1 MGQVISDFRNAA
13 RSLRRAP
20 ALVAVAILSLALG
33 IGANVTVFSV
43 VREMVLDDL
52 SASRPEQLAGVEG
65 VDASYALY
73 RELRLAGPFED
84 LAFYR
89 GLRDRVW
96 DTGAQN
102 EVVWIF
108 TTSVNFFE
116 VLGVPAFRGRLYSQ
130 TDEGREFAVLSH
142 GFWQRRLHGSPSILG
157 QPIQLSGKLYTVL
170 GVLPPDYRSVYGH
183 GVAPEVYLSDAGNA
197 NPRDRLSG
205 LIGRRHAGLSLEQT
219 RQAFVAAVEK
229 LKGKDP
235 SRRNVELRPLAGLA
249 AAASKGGDERRF
261 FLFFI
266 TLFAVAG
273 GLMLIAC
280 SNVAGLLIARALNR
294 RRELGIRKA
303 LGANRLQLLRP
314 LLAEGV
320 LLVTCS
326 AGFALGLDTFLRDR
340 LSYVRWP
347 SAYGI
352 PFEFHFQNDSGL
364 LLYGS
369 LVAFA
374 ALLLSSVVP
383 AFRSANADIS
393 LAMKQGEPAFSVRH
407 LDLRSGFV
415 TLQIVLST
423 VLLMLG
429 GLFTRSLQHLVETGP
444 GFDVTHTLIATAH
457 TLPGRYVG
465 DRSWNFRQQVVRR
478 VESVPGVVAVT
489 SAGILPLMGELP
501 DALLHR
507 EDQPLSALRQA
518 YAIGAGENYCTVLGI
533 EILRGRDFE
542 IADRAR
548 KPIPVMVNR
557 TLAREFFPDRDPL
570 GQYLVTGP
578 PGQQERLEV
587 IGVTADS
594 KMRTLG
600 EANMAAFFRPEF
612 NGQLLVRVSGNSAN
626 WIGPLQKALG
636 ELDRTAALDV
646 RPLSDAAAGALFPLR
661 VATGFV
667 GSFSVLGVV
676 LALVGL
682 YGSVSYAVGRR
693 TREFGIRAALGANRS
708 RIVWAAVR
716 DGIAVLICG
725 SVIGVPLSLV
735 AIRPLTDLIP
745 DGVNPWAP
753 APFTGVVLL
762 LLATGLIA
770 SWIPAQRAAGTQP
783 SLALRQD

>member
-1 MGQVISDFRNAA
+1 MSDFKNAA

-43 VREMVLDDL
+43 VREMILDDL
-52 SASRPEQLAGVEG
+52 SARRPQQLAR
-65 VDASYALY
+65 VDGADVSYALY
-73 RELRLAGPFED
+73 RELRLAGPFAD

-89 GLRDRVW
+89 GLSDRVW
-96 DTGAQN
+96 QARGQN
-102 EVVWIF
+102 EIVWIF
-108 TTSVNFFE
+108 PTSANFFE
-116 VLGVPAFRGRLYSQ
+116 VLGIPAFRGRLYSQ
-130 TDEGREFAVLSH
+130 MDEGREFAVLSY
-142 GFWQRRLHGSPSILG
+142 GFWRRRLHGNPSILG
-157 QPIQLSGKLYTVL
+157 QPIPLNGKLYTVL

-197 NPRDRLSG
+197 NPRGRLYG
-205 LIGRRHAGLSLEQT
+205 LFGRQRAGVSFEQT
-219 RQAFVAAVEK
+219 RQAFIAALER

-235 SRRNVELRPLAGLA
+235 SQRSIELRPMAGLA
-249 AAASKGGDERRF
+249 AAASKAGDERRF
-261 FLFFI
+261 FLFFV

-273 GLMLIAC
+273 ALMLIAC

-294 RRELGIRKA
+294 QRELAIRKA

-314 LLAEGV
+314 LLAEGI
-320 LLVTCS
+320 LLVTGSTGC
-326 AGFALGLDTFLRDR
+326 AFGLDAFLRDR

-352 PFEFHFQNDSGL
+352 PFEFHFQNNNGL

-369 LVAFA
+369 LAALA

-393 LAMKQGEPAFSVRH
+393 LAMKQGEPPFLIRRWN
-407 LDLRSGFV
+407 LRSGFV
-415 TLQIVLST
+415 TLQIVLSI
-423 VLLMLG
+423 VLLTLG
-429 GLFTRSLQHLVETGP
+429 GLFTRSLLHLVENGP
-444 GFDVTHTLIATAH
+444 GFDVAHTLIAAVH
-457 TLPGRYVG
+457 TLPGRYDG
-465 DRSWNFRQQVVRR
+465 DRSWDFRQQVVRR

-489 SAGILPLMGELP
+489 SAGILPLMGEMP
-501 DALLHR
+501 DALLRR
-507 EDQPLSALRQA
+507 EDQPLSTLRHV
-518 YAIGAGENYCTVLGI
+518 YAIGAGENYCTALGI

-542 IADRAR
+542 ITDRGR
-548 KPIPVMVNR
+548 NPIPVIVNR
-557 TLAREFFPDRDPL
+557 TLAREFFANRDPV

-578 PGQQERLEV
+578 EQEERLEV
-587 IGVTADS
+587 IGVAANS

-600 EANMAAFFRPEF
+600 EASVPAFFRPEF
-612 NGQLLVRVSGNSAN
+612 NGQLLVRVSGNSGN

-636 ELDRTAALDV
+636 ALDPTAAVDV
-646 RPLSDAAAGALFPLR
+646 RPLSEAAAGALFPLR

-667 GSFSVLGVV
+667 GSFSVLGVA

-693 TREFGIRAALGANRS
+693 TREFGIRAALGATRS
-708 RIVWAAVR
+708 RIIWTAVR
-716 DGIAVLICG
+716 DPIAVLMCG
-725 SVIGVPLSLV
+725 TITGLTLSLL

-753 APFTGVVLL
+753 APFIGVVLL

-770 SWIPAQRAAGTQP
+770 SWIPAQRAARTQP
-783 SLALRQD
+783 SSALRQD